1 MTESL
6 LEFPCEFPI
15 KMMGR
20 DNLKFRDAAL
30 QVIERHTGPID
41 DDAIRLSPSSRGNF
55 LSITVTIT
63 ATSQLQLDNIYRD
76 LSDHERIL
84 VAL

>member
-1 MTESL
+1 MTDDV

-20 DNLKFRDAAL
+20 DQPEFREAAMA
-30 QVIERHTGPID
+30 VVERHAGQIAEHAVRT
-41 DDAIRLSPSSRGNF
+41 AASSNGNF

-63 ATSQLQLDNIYRD
+63 ATSREQLDNIYRD
-76 LSDHERIL
+76 LSDHEQIL

>member
-1 MTESL
+1 MSEEL
-6 LEFPCEFPI
+6 LDFPCEFPI

-20 DNLKFRDAAL
+20 DDPEFRAAAL
-30 QVIERHTGPID
+30 AVVERHAGKIEE
-41 DDAIRLSPSSRGNF
+41 DAIRITTSSNGNF

-63 ATSQLQLDNIYRD
+63 ATSREQLDIIYRD
-76 LSDHERIL
+76 LTDDEQIL

>member
-1 MTESL
+1 MSDNL
-6 LEFPCEFPI
+6 LEFPCQFPI

-20 DNLKFRDAAL
+20 DLPEFRAAAL
-30 QVIERHTGPID
+30 AAVERHAGRIEA
-41 DDAIRLSPSSRGNF
+41 DAVRVSASSNGNF

-63 ATSQLQLDNIYRD
+63 ATSREQLDNIYRD
-76 LSDHERIL
+76 LTADEQIL